1 MTNVDFTQIELEHL
15 ITHYVGSKLR
25 EQEVKLSKKLSAVDA
40 SSENYLLRYLI
51 LPIKTEEFYHFH
63 HSVSIEMNEVYK
75 IISDIFSEPNDI
87 IQHSQSLAKLLY
99 NCTTHPK
106 VNEGKLN
113 VAHFSNIE
121 IENELV
127 NAIGI
132 FKSETDAPF
141 IKMEE
146 TEDAFAITHDFGF
159 ELKGID
165 KACLVFNTAK
175 DTGYKVLLVDPAK
188 GNSDAR
194 YWKDEFLQVEPI
206 SDEFHQTNQVM
217 GLTKRFVTEQIVED
231 VNITRTEQIDLLNRA
246 AGYFKENE
254 TFEKEKFEEEVLQ
267 EEPII
272 NSFRTYNDDY
282 KQAHNIEI
290 ADSFEISA
298 PAVKKQARVFKSVLK
313 LDKNFHVYIHGN
325 KNMIEQG
332 KEADGRKYYKLYF
345 EEEK

>member
-25 EQEVKLSKKLSAVDA
+25 EQEVKLSEKLSAVDA
-40 SSENYLLRYLI
+40 SSENFLLRYLI

-63 HSVSIEMNEVYK
+63 HSVNLEMNEVYK
-75 IISDIFSEPNDI
+75 IVSEIFDEPNDI
-87 IQHSQSLAKLLY
+87 VKHSQGLAKLLY
-99 NCTTHPK
+99 NCSTHPK
-106 VNEGKLN
+106 IKEGKLN

-146 TEDAFAITHDFGF
+146 EEGAFRITHDFGF

-290 ADSFEISA
+290 ADSFEIST

-332 KEADGRKYYKLYF
+332 KESDGRKFYKLYF